1 MGEDQTM
8 RAKAKPTVTLN
19 TRIPAELH
27 EQFARVLRRLAEDD
41 DEVTIQ
47 WAVEQ
52 ALSEWIDSYANATG
66 SQTKAGGI
74 K

>member
-1 MGEDQTM
+1 M

-27 EQFARVLRRLAEDD
+27 EQFVEVLRRLSEDN

-52 ALSEWIDSYANATG
+52 ALLEWIDSYAAATR
-66 SQTKAGGI
+66 SHTKAGGI

>member
-1 MGEDQTM
+1 M

-27 EQFARVLRRLAEDD
+27 EQFVEVLRDLAEED

-47 WAVEQ
+47 WAVED
-52 ALSEWIDSYANATG
+52 ALGDWIRAWQNTLRSNR
-66 SQTKAGGI
+66 TKPNTH

>member
-1 MGEDQTM
+1 M

-27 EQFARVLRRLAEDD
+27 EQFVQVLRRLSEDD

-52 ALSEWIDSYANATG
+52 ALEEWIDSYAASTRG
-66 SQTKAGGI
+66 HTKAGGI